1 MKEYKILSEFS
12 CWSRDKVA
20 NKLEQSINHYAMKG
34 WDVVAVSFTY
44 YGYAGHATLVRDVNA
59 NDFV

>member
-20 NKLEQSINHYAMKG
+20 SELEKSINHYAMKG
-34 WDVVAVSFTY
+34 WDVVTVNFTY
-44 YGYAGHATLVRDVNA
+44 YGYSGHATLVRDVNR